1 MKSKLNS
8 VKRFEFSI
16 KFGVEWCIECSY
28 FGEIVGKKFGQFGQ
42 NWVKMGF
49 SSENSFQTK
58 EKRVTIKVNEFFY
71 TRINL
76 QQSLGARF
84 FI

>member
-1 MKSKLNS
+1 
-8 VKRFEFSI
+8 
-16 KFGVEWCIECSY
+16 
-28 FGEIVGKKFGQFGQ
+28 VGKKFGQFGQ

-76 QQSLGARF
+76 QQSLGAIF